1 MIMSRG
7 FPLSTTEKIPS
18 KKTPA
23 PPPELCSS
31 PVFSGVYGRPTPK
44 RTSVIWTSTSPTSP
58 SSTPLGLLQPLSRIK
73 SWSVFLKLP
82 TSISPRPDDFVMLLP
97 RQISPRG
104 PSPGQ
109 LLVWR
114 SLRPM
119 LFPASLRP
127 NYAPP
132 YMVHTFGR
140 LPSTSSHS
148 QTQTVFPSNS
158 FSTVGFGRT
167 CPLSL
172 SSLFPLKRE
181 SWM

>member
-7 FPLSTTEKIPS
+7 FPLYTTENYLPQ
-18 KKTPA
+18 TPA
-23 PPPELCSS
+23 PPPELYFS

-44 RTSVIWTSTSPTSP
+44 RMYVIWTYISPTSP

-82 TSISPRPDDFVMLLP
+82 TSISPRPDDFVMLPP
-97 RQISPRG
+97 RQTSLRG

-114 SLRPM
+114 SPRPT
-119 LFPASLRP
+119 LFQASLRL

-132 YMVHTFGR
+132 SMAPTSGR
-140 LPSTSSHS
+140 LPSKSSHS
-148 QTQTVFPSNS
+148 QTVFLST
-158 FSTVGFGRT
+158 FSQPLGLGR
-167 CPLSL
+167 PVH
-172 SSLFPLKRE
+172 
-181 SWM
+181 